1 VRIKMKDGRKV
12 ADFAVQVIRVN
23 SSPMSVV
30 DRVGWT
36 VDQPLPVYPSDG
48 RRQSGPTGP
57 FRAQEQTSGYVTGK
71 PIECFT
77 RYESGMVS
85 LIRRHQTRL

>member
-1 VRIKMKDGRKV
+1 MKDGRKV

-30 DRVGWT
+30 NRVGWT
-36 VDQPLPVYPSDG
+36 VGQPLPVYPNNG

-57 FRAQEQTSGYVTGK
+57 FRARNRHLTTSPRK

-77 RYESGMVS
+77 KYESGMVS
-85 LIRRHQTRL
+85 LVRRHQMRL